1 MNEIKNYIIVAL
13 LVACCAFGWILFRD
27 ISDNGK
33 SIQSVRT
40 ELEQVRINQQ
50 NADAKLGRIESRLT
64 ESVVRVETVER
75 TVETVAD
82 RNDSS
87 KAGLTESES
96 IIRASQSILTD
107 IRATGKETEKK

>member
-1 MNEIKNYIIVAL
+1 MNEIKNYIIIAL

-40 ELEQVRINQQ
+40 ELEQIRINQQ
-50 NADAKLGRIESRLT
+50 NADAKLGRIESGLT
-64 ESVVRVETVER
+64 QSIVRTEVIER
-75 TVETVAD
+75 TVETVAE

-107 IRATGKETEKK
+107 IRASRKETEKK